1 MMTKEKS
8 KVLNQMMSRVRPSA
22 IALAGGIMAIT
33 PQAAY
38 PALFTKSVLKGWR
51 EWRKPLI

>member
-1 MMTKEKS
+1 MGPLQK
-8 KVLNQMMSRVRPSA
+8 
-22 IALAGGIMAIT
+22 
-33 PQAAY
+33 